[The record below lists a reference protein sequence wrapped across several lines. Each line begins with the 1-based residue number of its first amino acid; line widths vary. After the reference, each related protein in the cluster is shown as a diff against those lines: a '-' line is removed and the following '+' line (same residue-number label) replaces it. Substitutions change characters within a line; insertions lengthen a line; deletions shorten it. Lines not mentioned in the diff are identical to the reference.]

1 MSEKDGQIDIEMDI
15 QLDDSDIEGEL
26 SAEDLS
32 IEDLDDLLA
41 EPVQADQL
49 VTEVEELPYKE
60 GDRRGRVAVYAQD
73 VTRLYLNEIG
83 FSPLLTAEEEITFTT
98 AAQAG
103 DAAARKRMIESN
115 LRLVVKIARRY
126 HNRGLEFLDVV
137 AEGNFGLMHAVEKF
151 DPTRGFRFSTYA
163 TWWIRQSIERAIM
176 NQSRT
181 IRLPVHII
189 KELNIY
195 LRAAKKLSTELE
207 HQPSYEEIAKLVD
220 KPIEEVKNL
229 MYIQDDAIS
238 YDVPIA
244 GDTDASLLDILAD
257 TNKRSDPVEALHQ
270 ETLEANIDRVLNM
283 LSDTQREVI
292 IRRFGLKHHDK
303 ETLEKVGQAVGLT
316 RERVRQI
323 QLEGLKRLHQ
333 IMIKENI
340 SSHFF
345 YED

>member
-1 MSEKDGQIDIEMDI
+1 MSEKEEHIEHEIDI
-15 QLDDSDIEGEL
+15 QLNDSDLVDEL
-26 SAEDLS
+26 SV
-32 IEDLDDLLA
+32 EDLDELLTD
-41 EPVQADQL
+41 EEVPDEQL
-49 VTEVEELPYKE
+49 VAEEPLYKE
-60 GDRRGRVAVYAQD
+60 EDRRTKIAVYAQD

-83 FSPLLTAEEEITFTT
+83 FSPLLTAEEEITFSK

-103 DAAARKRMIESN
+103 DESARKRMIESN

-195 LRAAKKLSTELE
+195 LRAAKKLATELE

-220 KPIEEVKNL
+220 RPIDEVKSL
-229 MYIQDDAIS
+229 MYVQDDAIS

-244 GDTDASLLDILAD
+244 SDTEASLLDILAD

-270 ETLEANIDRVLNM
+270 ETLEDNIDRLLNM
-283 LSDTQREVI
+283 LSQTQREVI
-292 IRRFGLKHHDK
+292 VRRFGLKHHDK

>member
-1 MSEKDGQIDIEMDI
+1 MTKEEAQIDNEQEGDISVEENLESFSADDLEEIIE
-15 QLDDSDIEGEL
+15 DSDK
-26 SAEDLS
+26 AETDEANNERKTKKTS
-32 IEDLDDLLA
+32 RRKRKPRA
-41 EPVQADQL
+41 EQV
-49 VTEVEELPYKE
+49 
-60 GDRRGRVAVYAQD
+60 QD

-83 FSPLLTAEEEITFTT
+83 FSPLLSAEEEVKFSK

-103 DAAARKRMIESN
+103 DEASRKRMIESN

-126 HNRGLEFLDVV
+126 HNRGLDFLDVV

-151 DPTRGFRFSTYA
+151 DPERGFRFSTYA

-195 LRAAKKLSTELE
+195 LRAAKQLAKEKEGKPT
-207 HQPSYEEIAKLVD
+207 YEEIAALVD

-229 MYIQDDAIS
+229 MSVQDDAIS
-238 YDVPIA
+238 YDVPI
-244 GDTDASLLDILAD
+244 GGESEASLLDVLAD
-257 TNKRSDPVEALHQ
+257 DNKHADPVEALHH
-270 ETLEANIDRVLNM
+270 ETLEDNIDKILAM
-283 LSDTQREVI
+283 LSETQREVI
-292 IRRFGLKHHDK
+292 IRRFGLKGHDK
-303 ETLEKVGQAVGLT
+303 ETLERVGQAVDLT

-340 SSHFF
+340 SSEFF
-345 YED
+345 YE

>member
-1 MSEKDGQIDIEMDI
+1 MSEKDVQIEEEMDM
-15 QLDDSDIEGEL
+15 QLDEHDLVPEL
-26 SAEDLS
+26 D
-32 IEDLDDLLA
+32 IEDL
-41 EPVQADQL
+41 
-49 VTEVEELPYKE
+49 EELLEE
-60 GDRRGRVAVYAQD
+60 GAVAAPLTADSEEELSLKDDDHKASALVHAQD

-83 FSPLLTAEEEITFTT
+83 FSPLLTAEEEISFAK

-103 DAAARKRMIESN
+103 DEAARKRMIESN

-126 HNRGLEFLDVV
+126 HKRGLEFLDVV

-195 LRAAKKLSTELE
+195 LRAAKKLATELQ
-207 HQPSYEEIAKLVD
+207 HQPSFEEIATLVD
-220 KPIEEVKNL
+220 RPIEEVKSL
-229 MYIQDDAIS
+229 MYVQDDAIS
-238 YDVPIA
+238 YDVPI
-244 GDTDASLLDILAD
+244 GSDTDASLLDILAD

-270 ETLEANIDRVLNM
+270 ETLEGSIDRLLNM
-283 LSDTQREVI
+283 LSPTQREVI
-292 IRRFGLKHHDK
+292 VRRFGLKQHDK

-345 YED
+345 YEE